1 LKLEKFCIFCGG
13 TPKDK
18 TKEHVI
24 PQWLI
29 KMTGNPKRKARF
41 GISKNL
47 ERKQAE
53 RQYAFDAF
61 TFPACDLCNQNYA
74 KLEGLA
80 KNIVEKLLKG
90 KELSTSEISILMDWF
105 DKVRIGLWLG
115 MLLLDKNHARVDPNF
130 HINSRVGQYDRMLII
145 ERTDTDAKRLNIN
158 GADVL
163 AFSRMPSAFTV
174 VINNFFLTKFYTA
187 FLVSRRLGFPFPKE
201 GYLKPDSEGIEFTLQ
216 RGIGRVTQPVLRK
229 NISEEGI
236 VLYQPIYKNDLVT
249 GSREFYDDEYVRN
262 NSIDFD
268 RGVGCI
274 FVEENGILIKLDS
287 DESKRLAPMK
297 IHAERNKMIL
307 SAISI
312 SEWQNWLIL
321 QLPKL
326 DLLPKEQKRYVR
338 KRFNACKRVNNIL
351 IKHHKSLL

>member
-1 LKLEKFCIFCGG
+1 LEKFCIFCGG
-13 TPKDK
+13 KPKDK

-29 KMTGNPKRKARF
+29 KMTGDPKRKARF
-41 GISKNL
+41 GISKSL
-47 ERKQAE
+47 DGKQAE

-61 TFPACDLCNQNYA
+61 TFPACDSCNQNYS
-74 KLEGLA
+74 KLEGLT
-80 KNIVEKLLKG
+80 KNIVEKLMEG
-90 KELSTSEISILMDWF
+90 KKLSTSEISILMDWF

-130 HINSRVGQYDRMLII
+130 YINSRVGQHDRMLII
-145 ERTDTDAKRLNIN
+145 ERTDSVAKRLNIN
-158 GADVL
+158 GADAL
-163 AFSRMPSAFTV
+163 AFSRMPSAFNV
-174 VINNFFLTKFYTA
+174 VINNFYFTNVSTA

-201 GYLKPDSEGIEFTLQ
+201 GYLKPDSKGIEFTLQ
-216 RGIGRVTQPVLRK
+216 QGTGRVMQPVLRK

-236 VLYQPIYKNDLVT
+236 ALYQTIHKSDLVM
-249 GSREFYDDEYVRN
+249 GSREIYDDKYVRD
-262 NSIDFD
+262 NSINFD
-268 RGVGCI
+268 KGVGCI
-274 FVEENGILIKLDS
+274 FVEENGVLVKLDS
-287 DESKRLAPMK
+287 DASKRLAPMK
-297 IHAERNKMIL
+297 IHEEKNKMIL

-326 DLLPKEQKRYVR
+326 DLLSKEQKRYVR
-338 KRFNACKRVNNIL
+338 KRFNDCKRVNNIL